1 MSLSAL
7 WALSLAAVM
16 PGSTPA
22 PAIRNPAWLSTAHHV
37 GSDRA
42 KVSVWMDRQDPYH
55 RGDEAQIYIKAEQDA
70 YVTVLRIDT
79 DGRVRVLFPIDPQDD
94 NFARGG
100 QAFEVLGRSQDA
112 AFRVDDA
119 PGQGFIFAIAST
131 DPFTYDG
138 YTTSDH
144 WDYRTIADGRV
155 RGDPYVTVTD
165 LAAQIAP
172 EGSWDYDMI
181 GYDVEQHYDYPRF
194 VCYDC
199 HQYTSFYSWN
209 PYDHFCSQYS
219 VVIYDDPFYYPYRYY
234 GTGAVYGRPVRP
246 GPRYVFKNN
255 DGSGAGSV
263 RHVQFRPRGPD
274 GRYNQDR
281 GRTGSDLGG
290 RGSVPIPQSG
300 GGRRSDPLAG
310 ARGGTP
316 TGRPTWNGGG
326 SSGTPGTGRPAEPG
340 RRNVEQ
346 PGQPPRTGDGNRP
359 NESQPGRRNDPGNQ
373 PEIRGHPEPPRDRPT
388 PIQRPPEPHD
398 PTPVQRPPERPDPPP
413 QRGNDRPP
421 PPAVQPRPSP
431 PPAAQPRSSPPPSR
445 PTGEPELR
453 RRKP

>member
-7 WALSLAAVM
+7 WILSAAALPLAH
-16 PGSTPA
+16 PISA
-22 PAIRNPAWLSTAHHV
+22 PVLRTPAWLASARHV

-42 KVSVWMDRQDPYH
+42 KVSLWMDRQDPYH
-55 RGDEAQIYIKAEQDA
+55 RGDEAQVYIKAEQDA

-79 DGRVRVLFPIDPQDD
+79 DGRVRVLFPIDPEDD

-100 QAFEVLGRSQDA
+100 QAFEVLGRSRDA
-112 AFRVDDA
+112 AFRIDDA
-119 PGQGFIFAIAST
+119 PGEGYVFAIAST

-138 YTTSDH
+138 YTVADH

-155 RGDPYVTVTD
+155 RGDPYVAVTD
-165 LAAQIAP
+165 MASQIAP

-181 GYDVEQHYDYPRF
+181 QYDVEQHYDYPRF

-209 PYDHFCSQYS
+209 PYDHFCSQYRI
-219 VVIYDDPFYYPYRYY
+219 VIYDDPFYYPYRYY

-246 GPRYVFKNN
+246 GPRYVFKDN
-255 DGSGAGSV
+255 DGTGGGYIS
-263 RHVQFRPRGPD
+263 RLPFRPRTPD

-281 GRTGSDLGG
+281 GRTGADLGG
-290 RGSVPIPQSG
+290 RGSIPIPVG
-300 GGRRSDPLAG
+300 TGGRRIDPLGG
-310 ARGGTP
+310 ARGGYQP
-316 TGRPTWNGGG
+316 TGNGRTQENGNEPFRG
-326 SSGTPGTGRPAEPG
+326 GRPGEPG
-340 RRNVEQ
+340 RRNSEDQ
-346 PGQPPRTGDGNRP
+346 GQPARPGNDARP
-359 NESQPGRRNDPGNQ
+359 NEHQPARRSDPGNQ
-373 PEIRGHPEPPRDRPT
+373 PETRPDNRPQPRPGTEQPHDRPT
-388 PIQRPPEPHD
+388 PIQRPPERH
-398 PTPVQRPPERPDPPP
+398 DPPP
-413 QRGNDRPP
+413 QRSNDRPQ
-421 PPAVQPRPSP
+421 ARPSP